1 MANEAPKPQM
11 VDVEILRD
19 FWDDDCVRHPAG
31 TVISVPIEAAMDGIE
46 RGALRRAKKDGK

>member
-46 RGALRRAKKDGK
+46 RGALRRAKKGGK

>member
-1 MANEAPKPQM
+1 MAEEPKTQM

-19 FWDDDCVRHPAG
+19 FWDVDCVRRPAG
-31 TVISVPIEAAMDGIE
+31 TVISVPVEAAMDGIE